1 MSEDRKSR
9 GAAKGAFG
17 REAIGQSARAAVK
30 AAWWT
35 GVGAAARML
44 TQPTKSRPK
53 GFQPSGPAPA
63 GGAVMRA
70 WLSAFQKD
78 AADVAAGLYPAMGD
92 GPSDAGGA
100 IRQAVDFLADAREV
114 NARRKRR
121 GGAEAREEAPAAS
134 AAYPNYYRQNFHY
147 QSGGWFTEESAKR
160 YDAQVEA
167 LFSGTAAAMRRRG
180 LSLLAKAWRGTDTRG
195 AKVLDLA
202 CGSGGFL
209 ADLTVAFPRAQVMG
223 IDLSAQYLAEA
234 RRRSGVARLAQANAE
249 KLPFADEAL
258 DAVTC
263 VYLFHELPP
272 KVRPVV
278 AREIA
283 RVLKPGGVFIFVDS
297 VQPVDEPDLERLLEA
312 FPAYFH
318 EPYYGSYSK
327 LDLAGLFAK
336 AGLTLEAE
344 DKAFLT
350 KAMGF
355 RK

>member
-1 MSEDRKSR
+1 MSNDSKDRGSFR
-9 GAAKGAFG
+9 
-17 REAIGQSARAAVK
+17 REALGQSARAAVK

-35 GVGAAARML
+35 GIGAAARMI
-44 TQPTKSRPK
+44 TRPTKDRPK
-53 GFQPSGPAPA
+53 GFNPSGPAPA
-63 GGAVMRA
+63 SGTVMRS

-92 GPSDAGGA
+92 GPGDAGGA
-100 IRQAVDFLADAREV
+100 IREALDFLADAREV
-114 NARRKRR
+114 NARRRRR
-121 GGAEAREEAPAAS
+121 GGVEARTEAPAAS

-147 QSGGWFTEESAKR
+147 QSGGWFTEESARR

-180 LSLLAKAWRGTDTRG
+180 LSLLARAWRAKDTRG
-195 AKVLDLA
+195 VRVLDLA

-209 ADLTVAFPRAQVMG
+209 GDLKAAFPRAEVMG
-223 IDLSAQYLAEA
+223 VDLSAQYLVEA

-249 KLPFADEAL
+249 KLPFADASL

-278 AREIA
+278 AGEIA
-283 RVLKPGGVFIFVDS
+283 RVLKPGGMFVLVDS
-297 VQPVDEPDLERLLEA
+297 VQPVDEPELERLLEA

-318 EPYYGSYSK
+318 EPYYGTYSK
-327 LDLAGLFAK
+327 LDLAGLFGA

-350 KAMGF
+350 KAMRF
-355 RK
+355 RR